1 MPVKT
6 KKDGRVVY
14 LGNSY
19 TKLRRQKYEEQ
30 DGQCIE
36 CQGEVEFE
44 YFELHHTG
52 RGRGLGGGLRDDRKT
67 VGLCHFCHEK
77 QDKKKLFFSGRNGG

>member
-30 DGQCIE
+30 NGQCIE
-36 CQGEVEFE
+36 CSGEIDLWD
-44 YFELHHTG
+44 FELHHTG

-67 VGLCHFCHEK
+67 VGLCRGCHEK
-77 QDKKKLFFSGRNGG
+77 QGKKKLFWSARLKQ